1 MRSVSRVMTGL
12 LLGSALVLPSLAAAQ
27 DAPPPRPRAGQGDMR
42 GAMMNA
48 DSRREAMERYRASQG
63 APEQPRPAPAPAAPS
78 RDWNR
83 EGNRDDRHP
92 APPVQAT
99 STPRPGAGTTPP
111 DRNWSSDRRTW
122 DRDGDRNWST
132 DRSRWGGEDRR
143 DGRPTPPPPGS
154 PDNGGDR
161 RDRDGRNWDGRD
173 RDGRDGRA
181 GEGRGWDGRG
191 ADRLEQDRRDRDR
204 ELRDRNDRGW
214 DHADHDRDGRS
225 WDRNDGRRDDR
236 RWDRAWR
243 DDRRYDWRGYRDS
256 HRNVY
261 RLPRYVA
268 PRAGFGYRRWYPGYR
283 FDPWFYGSSYWIGN
297 PWQYRLP
304 PAYGDYRWVRYYDD
318 AVLVD
323 LRSGEIV
330 DIIYDVFF

>member
-1 MRSVSRVMTGL
+1 MRSVSRMMTGL
-12 LLGSALVLPSLAAAQ
+12 LLGSALVLPSLASAQ
-27 DAPPPRPRAGQGDMR
+27 EAPPARPRAGQGDIR

-48 DSRREAMERYRASQG
+48 DSRREAMERYRSAQRT
-63 APEQPRPAPAPAAPS
+63 AEQPRPAPASPG

-83 EGNRDDRHP
+83 DDRRPTP
-92 APPVQAT
+92 AAPVTQA
-99 STPRPGAGTTPP
+99 PRPAAGTTTPASP
-111 DRNWSSDRRTW
+111 DRNWSTDRRTW
-122 DRDGDRNWST
+122 DRNGDRNWST
-132 DRSRWGGEDRR
+132 DRERWGGAN
-143 DGRPTPPPPGS
+143 GRPTPPPPGNS
-154 PDNGGDR
+154 VDR
-161 RDRDGRNWDGRD
+161 RDRDGDRRNWEGRDRDGRD
-173 RDGRDGRA
+173 RDGR
-181 GEGRGWDGRG
+181 GWDGRG
-191 ADRLEQDRRDRDR
+191 GDRLEQARRDRDR
-204 ELRDRNDRGW
+204 EWRDRNDRSWNRG
-214 DHADHDRDGRS
+214 DRDRDGRS

-243 DDRRYDWRGYRDS
+243 DDRRYDWRGYRNS

-268 PRAGFGYRRWYPGYR
+268 PRPGFSYRRWYPGYR

-330 DIIYDVFF
+330 DILYDFFF

>member
-1 MRSVSRVMTGL
+1 MTGL
-12 LLGSALVLPSLAAAQ
+12 LLGSALVLPSLASAQ
-27 DAPPPRPRAGQGDMR
+27 EAPPSRPRAGQGDMR

-48 DSRREAMERYRASQG
+48 DSRREAMERYRASQRP
-63 APEQPRPAPAPAAPS
+63 AEQARPAPTTPAPT

-83 EGNRDDRHP
+83 EGNRDDRRP
-92 APPVQAT
+92 ATATPGPQA
-99 STPRPGAGTTPP
+99 PRAGTTPP

-132 DRSRWGGEDRR
+132 DRGRWDGENRR
-143 DGRPTPPPPGS
+143 DGRPTPPPPGT
-154 PDNGGDR
+154 PNAGGDR

-181 GEGRGWDGRG
+181 GDGRGWDGRG
-191 ADRLEQDRRDRDR
+191 ADRVDQNRRDRDWR
-204 ELRDRNDRGW
+204 ERDGRGW
-214 DHADHDRDGRS
+214 DRADRDGRS

-268 PRAGFGYRRWYPGYR
+268 PRPGFSYRRWYPGYR

-304 PAYGDYRWVRYYDD
+304 PAYGDFRWVRYYDD

>member
-1 MRSVSRVMTGL
+1 MRSVSRMMTGL
-12 LLGSALVLPSLAAAQ
+12 LLGSALVLPSLASAQ
-27 DAPPPRPRAGQGDMR
+27 EAPPSRPRAGQGDMR

-48 DSRREAMERYRASQG
+48 DSRREAMERYRASQRP
-63 APEQPRPAPAPAAPS
+63 AEQARPAPTTPAPT

-83 EGNRDDRHP
+83 EGNRDDRRP
-92 APPVQAT
+92 ATATPGPQA
-99 STPRPGAGTTPP
+99 PRAGTTPP

-132 DRSRWGGEDRR
+132 DRGRWDGENRR
-143 DGRPTPPPPGS
+143 DGRPTPPPPGT
-154 PDNGGDR
+154 PNAGGDR

-181 GEGRGWDGRG
+181 GDGRGWDGRG
-191 ADRLEQDRRDRDR
+191 ADRVDQNRRDRDWR
-204 ELRDRNDRGW
+204 ERDGRGW
-214 DHADHDRDGRS
+214 DRADRDGRS

-268 PRAGFGYRRWYPGYR
+268 PRPGFSYRRWYPGYR

-304 PAYGDYRWVRYYDD
+304 PAYGDFRWVRYYDD

>member
-1 MRSVSRVMTGL
+1 MRSVSRMMTGL
-12 LLGSALVLPSLAAAQ
+12 LLGSALVLPSLASAQ
-27 DAPPPRPRAGQGDMR
+27 EAPPAQPRAGQGDMR

-48 DSRREAMERYRASQG
+48 DSRREAMERYRASQR
-63 APEQPRPAPAPAAPS
+63 AAEQPRPGPSVPARDWS
-78 RDWNR
+78 RDA
-83 EGNRDDRHP
+83 NRDDRRP
-92 APPVQAT
+92 APPAPVTQA
-99 STPRPGAGTTPP
+99 PRPGAATTPP
-111 DRNWSSDRRTW
+111 DRNWSTDRRTW

-132 DRSRWGGEDRR
+132 DRGRWGGDDRR
-143 DGRPTPPPPGS
+143 DGRPTPPPPG
-154 PDNGGDR
+154 NGVDRRDGDGDR
-161 RDRDGRNWDGRD
+161 RNWEGRDRAGRD
-173 RDGRDGRA
+173 RDGRA
-181 GEGRGWDGRG
+181 WDGRG
-191 ADRLEQDRRDRDR
+191 GDRLEQDRRDRDR
-204 ELRDRNDRGW
+204 EWRDREWRDRNDRRW
-214 DHADHDRDGRS
+214 DRSDRDRDGRS

-268 PRAGFGYRRWYPGYR
+268 PRSGFSYRRWYPGYR

-330 DIIYDVFF
+330 DILYDFFF